1 MLTIMLSITGS
12 MTGTITIPMAETK
25 RFMNQTGNRPT
36 IKQVASIAGVSTQVV
51 SRVINDRPDVAPE
64 TRERVKKVI
73 TEIGYYPSALA
84 RSLIQKRS
92 YTLGVVTAGL
102 KFIGPSR
109 TLNGITFA
117 AEKAGYSLILKE
129 LPNFSSDD
137 VVPILKGLLSR
148 QVDGIIWAAPEIGDN
163 HAWVD
168 NFSYELN
175 VPIVFL
181 TMEKRE
187 GKSII
192 AMDNRVGGRLATAHL
207 LEKGYRHIG
216 HIAGPLDWWEARQRF
231 QAWKTTM
238 KSAGTEVLENHWTEG
253 NWSSVS
259 GYAAANV
266 LFDQYPEMDALF
278 AANDQMALG
287 ALAVIHQRG
296 LKVPQDFGIV
306 GIDDMPE
313 SEYFWPALTSIH
325 YDQQQIGISAVEE
338 IIRII
343 ESIQN
348 NETPEHRT
356 IMLTPDIIIRKSS
369 LK

>member
-1 MLTIMLSITGS
+1 
-12 MTGTITIPMAETK
+12 MTETK
-25 RFMNQTGNRPT
+25 RFMNETGNRPT

-73 TEIGYYPSALA
+73 AEIGYYPSALA

-92 YTLGVVTAGL
+92 YTIGVVTAGL

-109 TLNGITFA
+109 TLNGITLA

-181 TMEKRE
+181 TMEQRK
-187 GKSII
+187 GKSVIV
-192 AMDNRVGGRLATAHL
+192 MDNQVGGQLATAHL

-216 HIAGPLDWWEARQRF
+216 HIAGPMDWWEARQRF

-238 KSAGTEVLENHWTEG
+238 ESAGKEVLENHWTEG

-266 LFDQYPEMDALF
+266 LFDQYPEMDAIF

-296 LKVPQDFGIV
+296 LRVPQDLGIV
-306 GIDDMPE
+306 GFDDMPE
-313 SEYFWPALTSIH
+313 SEFFWPALTSIH
-325 YDQQQIGISAVEE
+325 HDQQQIGISAVEE

-356 IMLTPDIIIRKSS
+356 IMLTPDIIVRKSS